1 MPGFRSRHLHLIK
14 GKGDIETVDS
24 NQINYDSENNMKVTY
39 NADVCTHAGECVKGA
54 PNVFKVVDGQFVI
67 DTSADS
73 EENIRATVGN
83 CPSGALVIEE

>member
-1 MPGFRSRHLHLIK
+1 
-14 GKGDIETVDS
+14 
-24 NQINYDSENNMKVTY
+24 MKVTY

-73 EENIRATVGN
+73 EDNIRATVGL
-83 CPSGALVIEE
+83 SLIHI